1 MWRAG
6 DPSVT
11 SVLRGGAGG
20 RFGGWEGVGQVPGV
34 RFGAIGRAEIE
45 EGEEEEGRS
54 RN

>member
-1 MWRAG
+1 MWQAG

-20 RFGGWEGVGQVPGV
+20 RFGGWEGVCQVPGAH
-34 RFGAIGRAEIE
+34 FESIGRAEIE
-45 EGEEEEGRS
+45 EVEEEEGRS